1 MGISVQC
8 CGGLLMLCWPQ
19 KKSMYC
25 IPSHAKAISK
35 RSTTNSVWCSGVF
48 GNNSSCPPCTRWTG
62 IGQYI
67 AHPYDADEFA
77 YPHVYRQTRTN
88 EIQCQMF
95 HVGGCHELT
104 SNRCQ
109 LRPPET
115 IFCFMQKDWCL
126 ATQAIIKK
134 NQKGKWSHMFAWG
147 MDTFAT
153 IQHPIE
159 GGMKNWE
166 LEYVFWRTS
175 LYIDAHGQCG
185 QEQGYKDLCYILH
198 VWHPGLHFFSDLQ
211 FFAFFFWNP
220 DGFPSCNTPNRPH
233 NMNFIRDLLWEI
245 YCWFTFF
252 SGICSRGPSGSVR
265 LI

>member
-1 MGISVQC
+1 MAETDAVLGGGCNYCWLAQTVSNRGVARAIRFLLIS
-8 CGGLLMLCWPQ
+8 MLASPCDGYLRAMLWRLVNAVLTPK

-35 RSTTNSVWCSGVF
+35 RSTTNSVWCCGVF

-104 SNRCQ
+104 SNRCH

-115 IFCFMQKDWCL
+115 IFCFVQKD
-126 ATQAIIKK
+126 
-134 NQKGKWSHMFAWG
+134 
-147 MDTFAT
+147 
-153 IQHPIE
+153 
-159 GGMKNWE
+159 
-166 LEYVFWRTS
+166 
-175 LYIDAHGQCG
+175 
-185 QEQGYKDLCYILH
+185 
-198 VWHPGLHFFSDLQ
+198 
-211 FFAFFFWNP
+211 
-220 DGFPSCNTPNRPH
+220 
-233 NMNFIRDLLWEI
+233 
-245 YCWFTFF
+245 
-252 SGICSRGPSGSVR
+252 
-265 LI
+265 